1 MKLKKI
7 LVPVD
12 FSEFSDYA
20 VDNALFLAE
29 KFDAEVTLLHAVVLH
44 VEEFSEQGIFEGYE
58 ELVKKKEKRI
68 FRRLNE
74 KNESAA
80 ERGVTVNSRVVRGFS
95 AAESILEFINEN
107 HYDLVVMGTHGRRG
121 IKKWVFGS
129 VAERIVRLS
138 PIPVMTVHEPM
149 KKYAIEKILVPVEF
163 SKFGRE
169 AVNNAR
175 VFAELF
181 GARLDFIHVVEQR
194 LHPAYYAGNIES
206 VFSVNPKIRTL
217 SADRLAAFAP
227 ANGNDVSYLVTEGQA
242 FDEILRAVDNLGS
255 DLIIMATRG
264 LTGLDHFLVGSTTE
278 RVVRLANVPVLTVG
292 RERSLESGEA
302 AQAEAAVEDVNS

>member
-29 KFDAEVTLLHAVVLH
+29 KFSAEVTLLHAVVLH
-44 VEEFSEQGIFEGYE
+44 VEEFSDEGVFEGYE
-58 ELVKKKEKRI
+58 ELVKKREKRI
-68 FRRLNE
+68 FSRLNE
-74 KNESAA
+74 TNNAAA
-80 ERGVTVNSRVVRGFS
+80 ERGVTINSRIVRGFS
-95 AAESILEFINEN
+95 AAESVINFIHEN
-107 HYDLVVMGTHGRRG
+107 SYDLVVMGTHGRRG
-121 IKKWVFGS
+121 LKKWVFGS
-129 VAERIVRLS
+129 VAERVVRLS
-138 PIPVMTVHEPM
+138 PTPVMTVHEPM
-149 KKYAIEKILVPVEF
+149 KKYAVEKILVPVEF
-163 SKFGRE
+163 SKYGRE

-175 VFAELF
+175 IFAELF
-181 GARLDFIHVVEQR
+181 DARLDFIHVVEQR
-194 LHPAYYAGNIES
+194 LHPAYYAGNVES
-206 VFSVNPKIRTL
+206 VFAVNPKIQTL

-242 FDEILRAVDNLGS
+242 FDEILRAADNLGS
-255 DLIIMATRG
+255 DMIIMATRG

-278 RVVRLANVPVLTVG
+278 RVVRLAKIPVLTVG

-302 AQAEAAVEDVNS
+302 AQATAVEDTSA